1 MSQKET
7 MSLII
12 NDFTSVEDVFNQFNV
27 DESKREGIEILFAS
41 YTCENYE
48 GDAYVLCIEN
58 GKLYEVYGCHCSCY
72 GLEENGWDT
81 EEVTIEFL
89 KHKFNNGT
97 FGNTGR
103 YGERFVNIMSKIN
116 ELENENDV
124 IELFRIY
131 NL

>member
-1 MSQKET
+1 

-27 DESKREGIEILFAS
+27 DESRRKGIEILFAS
-41 YTCENYE
+41 YTFEDYD

-58 GKLYEVYGCHCSCY
+58 GKLCEVYGGHCSCY
-72 GLEENGWDT
+72 GLGENGWGA
-81 EEVTIEFL
+81 EEVTVEFI
-89 KHKFNNGT
+89 KHKFNK
-97 FGNTGR
+97 GNFSNTRR
-103 YGERFVNIMSKIN
+103 YGDRFVNIMSKIN